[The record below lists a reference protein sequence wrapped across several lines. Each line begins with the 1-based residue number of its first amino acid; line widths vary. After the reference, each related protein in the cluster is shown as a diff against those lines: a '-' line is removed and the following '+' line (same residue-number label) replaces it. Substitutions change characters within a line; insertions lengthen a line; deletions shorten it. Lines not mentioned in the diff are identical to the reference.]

1 LLRGDK
7 LNREPLGSPKKGIN
21 KMANNSMQVKE
32 RLLEDIDKSWKAL
45 EKHLSRL
52 SETQITTIHDNSG
65 WSINDHLAHL
75 EAWENSVVFF
85 QRGKPRYQ
93 GLGIEE
99 AIFNNGTIDE
109 INKHIHNSR
118 KEQSYTQL
126 FTQLKA
132 THGKLISLISP
143 LTDAEL
149 TKPISSYHPETIDND
164 NRNVADII
172 RDNSSGHYDEH
183 LDWIKLIVSV

>member
-1 LLRGDK
+1 
-7 LNREPLGSPKKGIN
+7 
-21 KMANNSMQVKE
+21 MANNSMQVKE
-32 RLLEDIDKSWKAL
+32 RLLVDIDKSWKAL
-45 EKHLSRL
+45 EYHLSRL

-85 QRGKPRYQ
+85 LLGKPRYQ

-109 INKHIHNSR
+109 INNHIHNSR

-126 FTQLKA
+126 IIQLKA
-132 THGKLISLISP
+132 AHEKLISLISP
-143 LTDAEL
+143 LTDVEL

-164 NRNVADII
+164 NRNVVDII

-183 LDWIKLIVSV
+183 LDWIKIIVSV